1 MIFPSSRNWGL
12 NVSLICRAL
21 NVLTVKIVDRS
32 DHNNISQALIKLLHE
47 CVGNSVLSDKY
58 VFIIIITI
66 IMYIIVGIVSS
77 S

>member
-1 MIFPSSRNWGL
+1 M
-12 NVSLICRAL
+12 
-21 NVLTVKIVDRS
+21 TVKIVDRS

-58 VFIIIITI
+58 VSLIIITIIRFI